1 MNTRP
6 PLDLHHFKNLR
17 ASGST
22 YPEIRRSMV
31 HEGYTDEEIS
41 AAIRKIDEEE
51 LERVVRESQ
60 KRPLINFSSVGWPLL
75 LIALVIAVY
84 LYWIGDP
91 SPMALAYTS
100 SLLIASVYMLMIDQ
114 RQRKEKET
122 ED

>member
-1 MNTRP
+1 
-6 PLDLHHFKNLR
+6 
-17 ASGST
+17 
-22 YPEIRRSMV
+22 MV